1 MPFTIIRDDI
11 THVRADAIVNSANPN
26 PIVGLGTD
34 SRIHQMAGPRLLAAR
49 QKIGFLSP
57 GCSAITPA
65 FDLQAKYVIHTVGPV
80 WDGGIHGEEARLRSC
95 YDSALDLAKKHNCR
109 SVAFPLISTGNY
121 GFPKDKALQIAVSSF
136 SAFLLEHDMD
146 ITLVVFDR
154 TAFRLSEKLFQGVSS
169 YIDEHYVR
177 NWEAEVYGNIDLT
190 RHKNMRRYQ
199 DLPYTAA
206 PPMPVASCPSAPAKA
221 PARSLRDFLRKKDIG
236 FTEALADW
244 IQKKNLKNATVY
256 KRANISKQYFSKLL
270 HDPHAKPTKPVAV
283 ALALA
288 LELDLEQTRTFIGRA
303 GFALTDSSI
312 FDLIICYFIENG
324 NYNVI
329 EINLTLYEFDQVL
342 LGSQIS

>member
-34 SRIHQMAGPRLLAAR
+34 SRIHQMAGPVLLAAR
-49 QKIGFLSP
+49 QKIGPIAP

-65 FDLQAKYVIHTVGPV
+65 FALQAKYVIHTVGPV
-80 WDGGIHGEEARLRSC
+80 WDGGIHGEETLLRSC

-121 GFPKDKALQIAVSSF
+121 GFPKDRALQIAVSAF
-136 SAFLLEHDMD
+136 SAFLLEYDMD

-154 TAFRLSEKLFQGVSS
+154 GAFQLSEKLFQNVSS
-169 YIDEHYVR
+169 YIDERYVR
-177 NWEAEVYGNIDLT
+177 SWEAEVYGDIDLA

-199 DLPYTAA
+199 DLPYTANA
-206 PPMPVASCPSAPAKA
+206 PMAPDACPAAPAKA
-221 PARSLRDFLRKKDIG
+221 PVRNLRDFLRKKDIG
-236 FTEALADW
+236 FTEALSDW
-244 IQKKNLKNATVY
+244 IQKKGLKNATVY

-288 LELDLEQTRTFIGRA
+288 LELDLEQTRAFIGRA